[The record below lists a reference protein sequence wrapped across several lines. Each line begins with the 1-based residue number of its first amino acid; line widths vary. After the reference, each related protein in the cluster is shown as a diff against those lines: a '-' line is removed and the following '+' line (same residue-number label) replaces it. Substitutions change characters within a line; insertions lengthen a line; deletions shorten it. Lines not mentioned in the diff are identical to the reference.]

1 MMTAENPFSQVSLRP
16 SVVVLSQCLKITLKV
31 SFYYISYIWEP
42 NLAKI
47 SLFSKQMRAQF
58 GKNELIIKEL

>member
-31 SFYYISYIWEP
+31 SFYYIGYICELIFKT
-42 NLAKI
+42 NV
-47 SLFSKQMRAQF
+47 S
-58 GKNELIIKEL
+58 KNELIIKEL

>member
-16 SVVVLSQCLKITLKV
+16 SVVVLSQCFKITRKL
-31 SFYYISYIWEP
+31 SFYYISYIWES

-47 SLFSKQMRAQF
+47 SLFSKQM
-58 GKNELIIKEL
+58 

>member
-16 SVVVLSQCLKITLKV
+16 SVVVLSQCLKITIKV
-31 SFYYISYIWEP
+31 SYICES

-47 SLFSKQMRAQF
+47 SLFSKQM
-58 GKNELIIKEL
+58 